1 MNDVSR
7 NIARLVFKYR
17 WEELSDREQGELD
30 GWIRQHPEHRVI
42 FENLLKDK
50 TNRMAWEELE
60 RYDDRK
66 AFRKFLNRTGENR
79 KLRYITV
86 GVAVMLLSV
95 VFVGVRFYGREKR
108 IVPVK
113 ALANVKSFDRTES
126 CGVVLTL
133 EDGQKLSLKELRKSS
148 VLKEREIRVD
158 SSCVVYSRK
167 EVSREMVY
175 NSLEVPIGTEY
186 SLVLSDGTRVC
197 LNSQS
202 RLTYPVVFD
211 SKERVVELEGEAYFD
226 VEEDAERP
234 FLIKIRDA
242 AVKVLGTSFN
252 VKAYSDEGRI
262 ITTLVEGNVLF
273 MSKAGEV
280 LLRSGD
286 QVCYDHNGS
295 AWSKRRVDA
304 ELYTSWKEGTLKFEN
319 ERLEDLLKVL
329 KRWYGVEIFYTRPAL
344 KEQLYSGSLRRYEEI
359 KNVLCVLEMTSDIC
373 FTVKN
378 KTVIVK

>member
-50 TNRMAWEELE
+50 TNRVAWEELE

-79 KLRYITV
+79 KLRYIAV

-95 VFVGVRFYGREKR
+95 VFVGVRFYGREER